1 MNDIM
6 EQNKLLVLEHAMDY
20 RLDVFIINFI
30 YKLENYKIAIN
41 INQIIDIELFKTTYD
56 EFNRYYYKITLTNG
70 RKIYVNQYVIDK
82 IYLFTLSYKI
92 NKDYELISKFFNN

>member
-1 MNDIM
+1 M